1 MRCVL
6 ASLSSCLER
15 YAFWS
20 HQVQNAADRRFVY
33 MTSLA
38 IEELPV
44 AIKED
49 VKEFLENHPGSPA
62 ARLRPRMGMVG
73 ELWLAFVGPK
83 LQRGATG
90 LGQTPRDAL
99 KDCVRWD
106 CGRNSI
112 STMASRS
119 ATRTSRSRCSKE
131 SRHPKRLITCHSIC
145 QIWRHCEKRSHI

>member
-1 MRCVL
+1 
-6 ASLSSCLER
+6 
-15 YAFWS
+15 
-20 HQVQNAADRRFVY
+20 

-99 KDCVRWD
+99 KDF
-106 CGRNSI
+106 NQHFMEPII
-112 STMASRS
+112 SSNGS
-119 ATRTSRSRCSKE
+119 E
-131 SRHPKRLITCHSIC
+131 PD
-145 QIWRHCEKRSHI
+145 